1 MNTMDVLG
9 LAVSRASAGGAPE
22 TQGMDAAGWR
32 QDAKTSTRYAKTDPT
47 THPDEETGTA
57 TSGTAGT
64 VALSG
69 ANTAPPT
76 AGSVHPSLVT
86 PLHRAMTGL
95 DEWET
100 DGGSSIGPDRN
111 AHRRAS

>member
-9 LAVSRASAGGAPE
+9 LAVSSASAGGAPE

-32 QDAKTSTRYAKTDPT
+32 QDAKTPTRYAKIDPT
-47 THPDEETGTA
+47 THPGEETETA
-57 TSGTAGT
+57 TSDTASN

-69 ANTAPPT
+69 TSTAPPT
-76 AGSVHPSLVT
+76 AGSDHPSLVT

-100 DGGSSIGPDRN
+100 DGGSSIRPDRN